1 MSDLKKLQALA
12 ESGDTAALFC
22 LGMKYLFGYKTDRD
36 AVGAIGIEHI
46 KTCVE
51 RGHAPAKEALAT
63 IYKSGI
69 KSDSGNVILAPDLL
83 SAVTLFEECANEG
96 SGSAQIALAHISS
109 DTDDYEAAARWFM
122 AAAEQGYYI
131 AQSRLAMLYEAGL
144 GVEQNNELAHY
155 WNSRADERDF

>member
-1 MSDLKKLQALA
+1 MTDLKKLQALA

-22 LGMKYLFGYKTDRD
+22 LGMEYLFGCKTDRD

-46 KTCVE
+46 KTCIE
-51 RGHAPAKEALAT
+51 RGHAPAKEALAA

-83 SAVTLFEECANEG
+83 SSVTLFEECASEG
-96 SGSAQIALAHISS
+96 SGSAQIALACISANS
-109 DTDDYEAAARWFM
+109 GSYAAAAHWFM
-122 AAAEQGYYI
+122 AAAEQGYHT
-131 AQSRLAMLYEAGL
+131 AQSRLAMLYESGL
-144 GVEQNNELAHY
+144 GVEQSSELAHY